1 MPILHRRPTGGR
13 GRYGVNEVYLLAHAI
28 LESGW
33 GTSTLAKGYAY
44 DGKTLVGG
52 KVWPKGTY
60 YNFYGI
66 GAYDSSP
73 LSGGRALAIKNGWST
88 PEKAIDGAARW
99 IATNYLNNAFSQ
111 NTLYKMRWNYVEY
124 ARYGSVSH
132 QYATDRDWAAKIGTQ
147 MNAIYAYA
155 GVGQTQSGLTF
166 LVPSYR

>member
-1 MPILHRRPTGGR
+1 M
-13 GRYGVNEVYLLAHAI
+13 NEVYLLAHAI

-60 YNFYGI
+60 YNFYDI
-66 GAYDSSP
+66 PAHDIPAYNSGP
-73 LSGGRALAIKNGWST
+73 LSCGRAVAIANGWET
-88 PEKAIDGAARW
+88 PEKAIDGAARL
-99 IATNYLNNAFSQ
+99 IATNYLNNGFGQ